1 VTKLGAA
8 RNTNA
13 YVHLAW
19 PGRQHKRVRSAEAL
33 PLGNRVDLAGG
44 HDVEVEVR
52 PLVPGPSPE
61 RAQHANRE
69 HAIVLLVGFDD
80 RPQKCLVPGRARQ
93 RAIDGENFRLFGPG
107 EGFDFEM
114 IDVGGGKFVL
124 LSDFSALEELPAEF
138 KPTPDGRIMLVIA
151 GDAFGVKQ

>member
-1 VTKLGAA
+1 MPGAWPCPAA
-8 RNTNA
+8 R
-13 YVHLAW
+13 
-19 PGRQHKRVRSAEAL
+19 
-33 PLGNRVDLAGG
+33 
-44 HDVEVEVR
+44 
-52 PLVPGPSPE
+52 
-61 RAQHANRE
+61 
-69 HAIVLLVGFDD
+69 D
-80 RPQKCLVPGRARQ
+80 R
-93 RAIDGENFRLFGPG
+93 GENFRLFGPG